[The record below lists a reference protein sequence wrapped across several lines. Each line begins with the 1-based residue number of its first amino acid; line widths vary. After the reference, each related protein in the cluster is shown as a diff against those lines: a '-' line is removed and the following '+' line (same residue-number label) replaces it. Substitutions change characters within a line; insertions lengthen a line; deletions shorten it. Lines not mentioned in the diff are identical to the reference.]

1 MSFAKESS
9 TLPCCA
15 LESGADKL
23 VKTAVDDLNVFEGMW
38 HADSLFVLDSPESR
52 QLFTE
57 IGDFFKTHLASE

>member
-1 MSFAKESS
+1 MSFAKKS
-9 TLPCCA
+9 TKLPCCA

-23 VKTAVDDLNVFEGMW
+23 LKTAIDDLNVFECMS
-38 HADSLFVLDSPESR
+38 HTDFLFVLDSPESR